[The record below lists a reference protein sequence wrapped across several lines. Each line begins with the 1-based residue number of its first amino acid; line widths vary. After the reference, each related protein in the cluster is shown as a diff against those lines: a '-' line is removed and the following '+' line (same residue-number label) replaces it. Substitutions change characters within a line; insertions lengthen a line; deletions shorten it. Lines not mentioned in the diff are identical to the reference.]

1 VFWNPCDS
9 VLHGSLLSPI
19 IGVRSSDDSYQQA
32 ALQAVG
38 SSMPND
44 EGGDL
49 KAILKAGG
57 EVISEVAKAEQEQQR
72 TYQIGLDLVRR
83 AGTFLGGVFGPASQ
97 ELGQMFSDQMKF
109 WRLKNAVRILEKA
122 QSIVDERGLKPE
134 QIRAMGF
141 GEGVLLLEAA
151 SMEEQETVQDLWARL
166 MANAV
171 DPKSSIRVEKMYIDV
186 LKSLSSREVIFLE
199 LLEMIEK
206 ERGAGLTINK
216 LHEFQ
221 TKMSLVAEEK
231 WRRFPTEERA
241 MSIQNL
247 MRLRCVTVR
256 DSPISTFNLFEQVDE
271 GSIGRWSVVDAR
283 KLERL
288 LDDISHQQRAASG
301 ATDVEVEDVRSVA
314 RGEPTLP
321 EGDCV
326 LTPLGRGL
334 LKACKEQ
341 APNA

>member
-1 VFWNPCDS
+1 
-9 VLHGSLLSPI
+9 
-19 IGVRSSDDSYQQA
+19 
-32 ALQAVG
+32 
-38 SSMPND
+38 MPND
-44 EGGDL
+44 DGDDL
-49 KAILKAGG
+49 KAIVRAGG

-109 WRLKNAVRILEKA
+109 WRFKNAVRILEKA
-122 QSIVDERGLKPE
+122 QSIANERGLKPE

-151 SMEEQETVQDLWARL
+151 SMEEHETVQDLWARL

-171 DPKSSIRVEKMYIDV
+171 DPKSSIRVEKIYIDV
-186 LKSLSSREVIFLE
+186 LKSLSSREVVFLE
-199 LLEMIEK
+199 LLERIEQ
-206 ERGAGLTINK
+206 ERGAGLTINTVQ
-216 LHEFQ
+216 EFR
-221 TKMSLVAEEK
+221 TKMSFVAEGK

-247 MRLRCVTVR
+247 MRLRCVTVS
-256 DSPISTFNLFEQVDE
+256 DSPIDTFNLFEQVSED
-271 GSIGRWSVVDAR
+271 GLGRWSFVDGR

-288 LDDISHQQRAASG
+288 LNDMSNHQRAASG
-301 ATDVEVEDVRSVA
+301 ATDFEVEDVRSGVQN
-314 RGEPTLP
+314 EPRLP
-321 EGDCV
+321 EGDFA

-341 APNA
+341 APNGAVEEPA

>member
-1 VFWNPCDS
+1 
-9 VLHGSLLSPI
+9 
-19 IGVRSSDDSYQQA
+19 
-32 ALQAVG
+32 
-38 SSMPND
+38 MPND

-49 KAILKAGG
+49 KAIVKAGG

-109 WRLKNAVRILEKA
+109 WRFKNAVRILEKT

-134 QIRAMGF
+134 QLRRMGF

-166 MANAV
+166 LANAV
-171 DPKSSIRVEKMYIDV
+171 DPKSSIRVEKIYIDL

-199 LLEMIEK
+199 LLERIEK
-206 ERGAGLTINK
+206 EGGAAQLTMDK
-216 LHEFQ
+216 VYEFRA
-221 TKMSLVAEEK
+221 KMSIVAEER
-231 WRRFPTEERA
+231 WRRFPAEERA

-247 MRLRCVTVR
+247 MRLRCVTVS
-256 DSPISTFNLFEQVDE
+256 DSSVDTFNLFEQVGE
-271 GSIGRWSVVDAR
+271 AGLGRWSFVDGR

-288 LDDISHQQRAASG
+288 LNEMNDQQRAASG
-301 ATDVEVEDVRSVA
+301 GTDFEVEDVQGAA

-321 EGDCV
+321 EWDFA

-341 APNA
+341 APNASL